1 MNKKEIM
8 ELSRRLKKD
17 ACTFTRMCGCYVDA
31 EKNKVVN
38 FGQTFLN
45 LEEEE
50 YYKYLELAKKVF
62 SGKVGN
68 NLLTLDIPFEEESA
82 GGKQQFLMGLRES
95 RLKNDELLERFYDH
109 IIETYS
115 YAGNYL
121 ILVFHDAYDV
131 PLKTTDNNKL
141 DESEE
146 VYEYLL
152 CAICPVALSKAAL
165 GYRPDENR
173 IGPRIRDWVVGA
185 PDTGFVFPAFN
196 DRSADIHS
204 LLFYTKDAAEPH
216 TEFMEDGLGCGSKR
230 TATEQKNL
238 FSDIVKHAIGPNEE
252 GVEEMLYDIQQKV
265 NDYIEDTD
273 DVFVDEETGLILN
286 SDDLE
291 KIMAKTSVPDDAK
304 ESIKQ
309 SYQENFGE
317 QLPEASNL
325 IDTKLLEVKAK
336 AKEHADL
343 MAEVAE
349 LKQQI
354 ETHKTL
360 HPEDDSYDDG
370 IKTYDVVLR
379 VKPEKV
385 AQIKSQI
392 VDGQKCLVIPMEENE
407 HAAVNGVNTQI

>member
-1 MNKKEIM
+1 
-8 ELSRRLKKD
+8 
-17 ACTFTRMCGCYVDA
+17 
-31 EKNKVVN
+31 
-38 FGQTFLN
+38 
-45 LEEEE
+45 
-50 YYKYLELAKKVF
+50 
-62 SGKVGN
+62 
-68 NLLTLDIPFEEESA
+68 
-82 GGKQQFLMGLRES
+82 
-95 RLKNDELLERFYDH
+95 
-109 IIETYS
+109 
-115 YAGNYL
+115 
-121 ILVFHDAYDV
+121 
-131 PLKTTDNNKL
+131 
-141 DESEE
+141 
-146 VYEYLL
+146 
-152 CAICPVALSKAAL
+152 
-165 GYRPDENR
+165 
-173 IGPRIRDWVVGA
+173 
-185 PDTGFVFPAFN
+185 
-196 DRSADIHS
+196 
-204 LLFYTKDAAEPH
+204 
-216 TEFMEDGLGCGSKR
+216 
-230 TATEQKNL
+230 
-238 FSDIVKHAIGPNEE
+238 
-252 GVEEMLYDIQQKV
+252 MLYDIQQKV

-291 KIMAKTSVPDDAK
+291 KIIAKTSVPDDAK

-385 AQIKSQI
+385 SQIKSQI